1 MAWEATKS
9 AQVSLA
15 LSATQNRL
23 RAVERSSAALRE
35 LLRQRVG
42 DHGVL
47 NLIEA
52 LENIG
57 AGPAALL
64 EAATVS
70 GGSHSG
76 VPKRDLAPSGMSGLR
91 YGDSGYFFDDPP
103 IQRSRNQTDLIEAN
117 KSNSSK
123 KSGNYTHATAN
134 FPAQRFQTDF
144 SFAVDNALYN

>member
-1 MAWEATKS
+1 MSLEATKS

-23 RAVERSSAALRE
+23 RSLERSSAALRE

-52 LENIG
+52 LENMG

-70 GGSHSG
+70 GGSHDGASN
-76 VPKRDLAPSGMSGLR
+76 RDHAPIGMSSYQR
-91 YGDSGYFFDDPP
+91 YGDNGYFDDPP
-103 IQRSRNQTDLIEAN
+103 IQRSRNKTDLIEVN
-117 KSNSSK
+117 KSNSK
-123 KSGNYTHATAN
+123 RSGSNNNNTVN